1 MSGLIG
7 AIDIALSGVQSFEQ
21 GIATVSQNVANQTTA
36 GYAVQ
41 SVNTT
46 TLVNLAPGSPGNGVQ
61 SAISRAADRFA
72 AGVLRSAN
80 SADQAAGVSAT
91 SLTNISNAL
100 TNNGDVQSQ
109 INQFFLDVSTL
120 AGSPTSAAQRQTVLS
135 DGQNVAGAFQ
145 SATAS
150 IQTVQTGAV
159 TALQGNVTQ
168 ANDLLD
174 QLATINKGLVTSPNN
189 SGLLNQQE
197 AALGTLSTLLPVNVL
212 PLGSSGQ
219 VMVAVGGSVLLNQ
232 AGAQSLTLNPGTP
245 SLAPSI
251 TLGAGKAPLSLG
263 EEDGQIGANFSTWQ
277 SGAAAQQ
284 NLNNLAAVF
293 ATEVNTAQAQGLTAS
308 GAQGVALFSVPA
320 PTVTANA
327 ANTGSAALTAQIT
340 SASSLPANGGPYTLS
355 FSTASGWTAIDQ
367 ATQQNYALGT
377 GSSLNFAGLTVSV
390 TGAPANGDGFTLDPA
405 PAAASTFTVATTSG
419 NAIAAGDPY
428 AATAGQL
435 QSDGSIL
442 NSNGGTVT
450 SGTSSVATTPVSGA
464 VVVPDRFFGQSL
476 QLVFTSATDF
486 NVTTTAD
493 PSTVITSGS
502 LSGTNPAATLAIA
515 YPSGTA
521 AAGTYWQQPVSG
533 KPVAGDVMTLTTG
546 GVGSGSNAT
555 RMQSLWTAS
564 QGTTQGSMQ
573 QAFVGLTTDL
583 GSQANQATGQKTATA
598 AQMTTATTNL
608 QAIAG
613 VDLNQQAVLLTQYQQ
628 AFQAS
633 AQVIASTN
641 TMFQSLLQAIQ

>member
-46 TLVNLAPGSPGNGVQ
+46 TLVNFAPGSPGNGVQ
-61 SAISRAADRFA
+61 SAISRAADGFA

-91 SLTNISNAL
+91 SLTNISDAL

-109 INQFFLDVSTL
+109 INQFFLDVSSL

-135 DGQNVAGAFQ
+135 DAQNAAGAFQ

-150 IQTVQTGAV
+150 IQTVQNGAV
-159 TALQGNVTQ
+159 TALKDNVTQ
-168 ANDLLD
+168 ANDLLG

-189 SGLLNQQE
+189 PGLLNQQE

-212 PLGSSGQ
+212 SLGSSGQ
-219 VMVAVGGSVLLNQ
+219 VMVAAGGSVLLNQ
-232 AGAQSLTLNPGTP
+232 AGAQSLTLNAGTT
-245 SLAPSI
+245 STAPSI
-251 TLGAGKAPLSLG
+251 ALGSGHAPLSLG
-263 EEDGQIGANFSTWQ
+263 EEDGQIGANLSVWQ
-277 SGAAAQQ
+277 SGSAAQQ
-284 NLNNLAAVF
+284 NLNNLAAIF
-293 ATEVNTAQAQGLTAS
+293 ATEVNTAQAQGLTGS
-308 GAQGVALFSVPA
+308 GAEGVALFSVPP
-320 PTVTANA
+320 PTVTANSG
-327 ANTGSAALTAQIT
+327 NGGSAGLTAQIAD
-340 SASSLPANGGPYTLS
+340 ASNLPTDGGPFSLS
-355 FSTASGWTAIDQ
+355 YSTANGWTAIDQ
-367 ATQQNYALGT
+367 ATQQNYTLGT
-377 GSSLNFAGLTVSV
+377 GTSLSFAGLTVSV
-390 TGAPANGDGFTLDPA
+390 SGVPANGDGFTLDPA
-405 PAAASTFTVATTSG
+405 PAAASALTIATTDG
-419 NAIAAGDPY
+419 NAIAASDPY

-442 NSNGGTVT
+442 NSNGGTLAT
-450 SGTSSVATTPVSGA
+450 GTSSVAVTPVSGGT
-464 VVVPDRFFGQSL
+464 VIPESYFGQSL
-476 QLVFTSATDF
+476 QLVFTSATNY

-493 PSTVITSGS
+493 PSTVIASGS
-502 LSGTNPAATLAIA
+502 LSGTNPTTTLAVA

-521 AAGTYWQQPVSG
+521 AAGTYWQLPVSG
-533 KPVAGDVMTLTTG
+533 TPATGDVLTLTTG

-555 RMQSLWTAS
+555 RMQSLWTAN
-564 QGTTQGSMQ
+564 QGTTKGSMQ
-573 QAFVGLTTDL
+573 QAFVSLTTGL

-598 AQMTTATTNL
+598 AQVTTATTNL
-608 QAIAG
+608 QAISG

-633 AQVIASTN
+633 AQIIASTN